1 MEGMGGRYAE
11 RAWGEHCTLVSKVY
25 AKIVSLLYMNFT
37 GTTYIQEQ
45 AALLVIAGVCVF
57 STASAL
63 FMFPAMYLYYQP
75 ALNVYG
81 FERAD
86 GIGRAHDIVIQGFI
100 RFQSI
105 SFLPVIFSTTLLYL
119 LVGNWCTLHNNCN
132 VWLHELPYFF

>member
-1 MEGMGGRYAE
+1 MYNILFIYWQPNPA
-11 RAWGEHCTLVSKVY
+11 
-25 AKIVSLLYMNFT
+25 
-37 GTTYIQEQ
+37 GTTYIQET

-81 FERAD
+81 FEKAD
-86 GIGRAHDIVIQGFI
+86 GIGRAHDLVIQGFI

-105 SFLPVIFSTTLLYL
+105 SFLPVVFSTTLIYL
-119 LVGNWCTLHNNCN
+119 LVGKPVLILALQYVLW
-132 VWLHELPYFF
+132 F